1 MAESI
6 YEQKVVFKEE
16 LSTVDEIYTV
26 YLKEE
31 DVKEES
37 IDIQGNDNC
46 NIFI

>member
-6 YEQKVVFKEE
+6 YEQKVVIKEE
-16 LSTVDEIYTV
+16 LSTEYETCSV

-46 NIFI
+46 LIFI